1 MIGNLRCLE
10 KFVEKEIKQMCF
22 IELKSSL
29 GCHRYWHRFN
39 LLTLAPVQR
48 GVCESACVGVC
59 GACVGVCVVCVCE
72 VCGRV
77 GCVWWVSVF
86 KIQE

>member
-39 LLTLAPVQR
+39 LLTLAPRCSVVCVR
-48 GVCESACVGVC
+48 VRVCGVRVLVVCVRVRVWCVCARCVGVS
-59 GACVGVCVVCVCE
+59 GVC
-72 VCGRV
+72 G
-77 GCVWWVSVF
+77 G
-86 KIQE
+86 